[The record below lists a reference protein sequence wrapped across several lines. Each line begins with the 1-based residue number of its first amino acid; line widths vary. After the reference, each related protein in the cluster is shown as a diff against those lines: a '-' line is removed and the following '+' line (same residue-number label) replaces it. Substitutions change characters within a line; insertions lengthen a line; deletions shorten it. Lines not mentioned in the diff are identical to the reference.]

1 MNPGPKISF
10 HALIGT
16 TGPQT
21 FRLSAKI
28 NNKPLSVLIDTGSTH
43 NYLHP
48 RLAHFIYLAIEKTMM
63 FLVAV
68 GNGERIRS
76 EGHCSKVKLEMQGVE
91 FEADFHILDFCGADA
106 VLGVQWL
113 EKLGKIITDHKA
125 LTMEFTYKGQPI
137 KLEGA
142 QNIQPHPIPISFHQ
156 LKRLQQTTSIAQYFR
171 LELEP
176 DSPPSTQNIH

>member
-1 MNPGPKISF
+1 MVPNKETTNPSPEISF

-16 TGPQT
+16 ISPQT

-28 NNKPLSVLIDTGSTH
+28 NNQPLSVLIDTGSTH

-48 RLAHFIYLAIEKTMM
+48 RLAHFLHLAIEKTMT

-68 GNGERIRS
+68 SNGKQIRS
-76 EGHCSKVKLEMQGVE
+76 EGHCSKVKFEMQGVE
-91 FEADFHILDFCGADA
+91 FKADFHILDFCGADA

-125 LTMEFTYKGQPI
+125 LTMEFTYKG
-137 KLEGA
+137 
-142 QNIQPHPIPISFHQ
+142 
-156 LKRLQQTTSIAQYFR
+156 
-171 LELEP
+171 
-176 DSPPSTQNIH
+176 